1 MCLDASR
8 HRANERTGWTMI
20 RIEDYPYPCGLD
32 LLARWQAGAPDSKR
46 EMTGIF
52 DAAIAGEFD
61 ANFTVLAPP
70 DEVHSTASV
79 HMLALAVLHDL
90 YGVESWD
97 YYNTDPYRYVRANL
111 AVTRLVGANK
121 FYITW
126 ALYAFTCEPLGQ
138 KMMYPDKFPPGA
150 DPDVTLI
157 NRDNWH
163 MLETPDFTTGVP
175 KAIDDILRA
184 TEELAGVPPQLQ
196 ISAPY
201 SLAAD
206 IYGQEPLLADVVNDP
221 DNVNALLDHLGDKVL
236 GPWMD
241 HHIETFPN
249 GWIELS
255 DASGSPF
262 FIGPENCK
270 NMSIRAIRHMLRDKP
285 YAERVFDN
293 NYRGDFVT
301 QVKKK
306 ARTSRRR
313 VASKANVSDRA
324 KSAEGANDGH
334 LRLMELTEAKVSVN
348 PVFIMRLE
356 SDKVD
361 ISFYEQQAIERNLPL
376 TSGIGSPEIDRNS
389 IEDLDAKKAEMRHMA
404 GSHVAAIKRVC
415 EAIDLPEDNHVGG
428 PKTSTRNLSS
438 NWSRLSWTKSTNARR
453 LSDGHDRLLPRT
465 GQTPARPC
473 RRLGGVDVHRV

>member
-1 MCLDASR
+1 
-8 HRANERTGWTMI
+8 
-20 RIEDYPYPCGLD
+20 
-32 LLARWQAGAPDSKR
+32 
-46 EMTGIF
+46 
-52 DAAIAGEFD
+52 
-61 ANFTVLAPP
+61 
-70 DEVHSTASV
+70 
-79 HMLALAVLHDL
+79 MLALAVLHDL

-428 PKTSTRNLSS
+428 PWPSHIYFEDV
-438 NWSRLSWTKSTNARR
+438 NAQSQFELVEIILDEVYKCAPFERR
-453 LSDGHDRLLPRT
+453 
-465 GQTPARPC
+465 A
-473 RRLGGVDVHRV
+473 